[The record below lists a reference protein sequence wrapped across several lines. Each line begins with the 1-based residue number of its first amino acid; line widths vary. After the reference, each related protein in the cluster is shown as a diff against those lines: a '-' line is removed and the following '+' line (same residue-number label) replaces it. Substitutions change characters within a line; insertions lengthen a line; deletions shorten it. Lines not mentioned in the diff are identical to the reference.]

1 MDIGL
6 ENKAYA
12 GGTEISM
19 KILFLWKQH
28 SSVLLYNVL
37 YSLTCCPAASRRGR
51 NSTAVGFRCVSLQ
64 GVGMLDWAFYESSAC
79 SQFRCPNNA
88 ISSNEQFFYH
98 PHGPLISVSLIRLN
112 DNNVSYGQAVRFGV
126 MFQLMPLSLKAPSY
140 CVVHRHHVLS

>member
-1 MDIGL
+1 MYCIRWR
-6 ENKAYA
+6 AA
-12 GGTEISM
+12 
-19 KILFLWKQH
+19 
-28 SSVLLYNVL
+28 
-37 YSLTCCPAASRRGR
+37 PAASRRGR
-51 NSTAVGFRCVSLQ
+51 NSTAVGFKCVSLQ

-126 MFQLMPLSLKAPSY
+126 VSVDASLSQSSKLLRGPSTPRCVLGSFQEFRTCPQVTVFMTMWFEL
-140 CVVHRHHVLS
+140 R

>member
-6 ENKAYA
+6 ENKAYV

-37 YSLTCCPAASRRGR
+37 YSLTCCPSSISSRPELHCSR
-51 NSTAVGFRCVSLQ
+51 VQMCVI
-64 GVGMLDWAFYESSAC
+64 ARC

-112 DNNVSYGQAVRFGV
+112 DNNVSYGKAVRFGV
-126 MFQLMPLSLKAPSY
+126 MFQLMPLSLKALSY
-140 CVVHRHHVLS
+140 CVVHRHHVVS